1 MTMEATTA
9 KIPLRN
15 VVDIR
20 ASRLNAAV
28 NTMAHAEAKFLEIAD
43 AYFMVAPISRPP
55 SALRKTTAQTARGN
69 FIACA
74 AQFLGAQG
82 RTNRNVTRLSCS
94 CRAQKPSSVFCAR
107 FFKIFSKKTFAKP
120 DKRPDAKQA
129 AAPAATAAAPAL
141 VVAEEAML
149 CMRTSTQPAMSKGC
163 DAHCVFDNLRPSK
176 GTEKSAVKSVLDC
189 DNER

>member
-1 MTMEATTA
+1 MEATTA

-43 AYFMVAPISRPP
+43 AYLMVAPISKPP
-55 SALRKTTAQTARGN
+55 SAFRNTTAHTCGGN

-74 AQFLGAQG
+74 AQFLGAHG
-82 RTNRNVTRLSCS
+82 RTNRNVTKLSCN
-94 CRAQKPSSVFCAR
+94 CRAQKPSSVFWAR
-107 FFKIFSKKTFAKP
+107 FFKIFSKNTFAKP
-120 DKRPDAKQA
+120 DNRPDAKQA
-129 AAPAATAAAPAL
+129 AAPAATAAAPAFD
-141 VVAEEAML
+141 ADDEAML

-163 DAHCVFDNLRPSK
+163 DAHCVLDSLLPNN
-176 GTEKSAVKSVLDC
+176 GTEKSAVNNVLDC
-189 DNER
+189 DNDR